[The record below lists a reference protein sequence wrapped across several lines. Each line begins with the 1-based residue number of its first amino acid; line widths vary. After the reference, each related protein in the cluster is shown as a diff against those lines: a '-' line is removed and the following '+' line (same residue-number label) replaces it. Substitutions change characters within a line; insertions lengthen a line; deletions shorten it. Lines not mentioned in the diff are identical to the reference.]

1 MGRDGMGWRR
11 EGGGR
16 GGVGRGR
23 REWYEDKGT
32 VWRRV
37 VFRVHME
44 REEGKGWNQR
54 KEGTAPEGGRDGTGV
69 VAQGLVPPTRLA
81 SLQEEVK
88 RALASRM
95 CERPGE
101 GGGGGG

>member
-54 KEGTAPEGGRDGTGV
+54 KEGTAPEGGRDGTRVG
-69 VAQGLVPPTRLA
+69 PTNTFGQFA
-81 SLQEEVK
+81 
-88 RALASRM
+88 
-95 CERPGE
+95 
-101 GGGGGG
+101 GGGEEGIGVQDV